1 VRPAGGVVHRDDRFV
16 VYGFPSPSP
25 VRGYVIVSSIRHV
38 RGLYDLDEAEA
49 AALGPLL
56 VRVQRAQ
63 RAALGADH
71 AYAFVL
77 GDRVPHFHAH
87 VVPRFPDTP
96 PHLRGGRIF
105 QASAADALPVEEV
118 EAAGRALAAALSAG

>member
-25 VRGYVIVSSIRHV
+25 VRGYVIVASIRHV

-87 VVPRFPDTP
+87 VVPRFADTP

-105 QASAADALPVEEV
+105 QSSAADALPVEEV